1 MLQTLKISRLW
12 RVLMTGWG
20 FRHGRLK
27 KKLRLKAR
35 AKKKS
40 VWGLRNTDFC
50 GSETGP
56 EISYLFWG
64 RLNKIVK
71 GEVKKKAGKWSRFG
85 AQKTGSNAVFFS
97 NVFLEKMTLWWAHFE
112 RTPCPSCAPDW
123 HTRVRGINKAFDA
136 DDQNAYAFIRLLKL
150 MIRIPMNL

>member
-1 MLQTLKISRLW
+1 M
-12 RVLMTGWG
+12 
-20 FRHGRLK
+20 K

-50 GSETGP
+50 GSEMGS

-71 GEVKKKAGKWSRFG
+71 GGVPKKAGFFFRFR
-85 AQKTGSNAVFFS
+85 AQKIGSNVVFFEC
-97 NVFLEKMTLWWAHFE
+97 VFGKMTLWWAHFE
-112 RTPCPSCAPDW
+112 RTPCPSCVPDW
-123 HTRVRGINKAFDA
+123 YTKRVCIQMVKVWNNR
-136 DDQNAYAFIRLLKL
+136 
-150 MIRIPMNL
+150 